1 MMEAASENQWPVER
15 SIPVV
20 SCLVESHVI
29 FWVLSNT
36 SCIIHIFCE
45 ENLLLWGGLT
55 INIIENGVGSPG
67 LMPQVALYW
76 LM

>member
-1 MMEAASENQWPVER
+1 MMEAASENQWPVKQ

-20 SCLVESHVI
+20 SCLVESRVI

-36 SCIIHIFCE
+36 SGIIHIFFFFCE
-45 ENLLLWGGLT
+45 KNLFLWGGLT

-67 LMPQVALYW
+67 LIS
-76 LM
+76 

>member
-20 SCLVESHVI
+20 SCLVESHAI

-36 SCIIHIFCE
+36 SGIIHIFFARRICFYR
-45 ENLLLWGGLT
+45 GD
-55 INIIENGVGSPG
+55 S
-67 LMPQVALYW
+67 Q
-76 LM
+76 